1 MTTNIIIFLFPVL
14 ICDVTSWA
22 QNSHKYGIMIHTE
35 WESDDGESE
44 RGLSHT
50 SVPLIIQHNLDSLY
64 LHGQSISNDLD

>member
-1 MTTNIIIFLFPVL
+1 
-14 ICDVTSWA
+14 
-22 QNSHKYGIMIHTE
+22 MIHTE